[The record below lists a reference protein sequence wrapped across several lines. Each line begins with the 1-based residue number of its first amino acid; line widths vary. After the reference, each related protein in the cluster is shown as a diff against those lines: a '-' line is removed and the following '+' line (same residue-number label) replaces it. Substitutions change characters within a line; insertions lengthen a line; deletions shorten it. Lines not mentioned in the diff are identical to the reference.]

1 MGMDGEHLVET
12 MSVIKPPLLVT
23 LFRAVEA
30 GQADLDQR
38 ITLETRHKR
47 FGTGVLRTLDDG
59 VALSL
64 RDAAMLMIIQSDN
77 TATDLC
83 FEAVG
88 GPDAVTR
95 AMRALGLPSIQPHWT
110 AFEWFSSLAASMDPG
125 LGTHSPGE
133 LSHRA
138 DP

>member
-38 ITLETRHKR
+38 VRLETHHKR

-59 VALSL
+59 LVLSL
-64 RDAAMLMIIQSDN
+64 RDAAMLMIIQRDN

-83 FEAVG
+83 FDAVG
-88 GPDAVTR
+88 GPDAVTQT
-95 AMRALGLPSIQPHWT
+95 MRELGLHSIQSRGT
-110 AFEWFSSLAASMDPG
+110 AFEWFSALAASMDPD
-125 LGTHSPGE
+125 LGT
-133 LSHRA
+133 L
-138 DP
+138 